1 MRRIV
6 NAWGSIREPRHI
18 KTVFFF
24 YYLVA
29 IATGIV
35 TLTMPPDLVE
45 LVLGVVLAHAFSVF
59 LILGGLACAVSVFP
73 GWWWLERI
81 GCWSNLVGISLFLL
95 VIVSLTVNDAADAGP
110 TQAGVGMLS
119 TGVFVIRLL
128 MIRKYSFEPRQ
139 G

>member
-1 MRRIV
+1 MKRII

-29 IATGIV
+29 IATGVV
-35 TLTMPPDLVE
+35 TLTTPPDLVE
-45 LVLGVVLAHAFSVF
+45 LVIGAALTTAFSLF
-59 LILGGLACAVSVFP
+59 LILGGLACALSVFP

-81 GCWSNLVGISLFLL
+81 GNWSCLLGILIFLV
-95 VIVSLTVNDAADAGP
+95 VIVSLTLNDAADAGL
-110 TQAGVGMLS
+110 TQAGVGVIA